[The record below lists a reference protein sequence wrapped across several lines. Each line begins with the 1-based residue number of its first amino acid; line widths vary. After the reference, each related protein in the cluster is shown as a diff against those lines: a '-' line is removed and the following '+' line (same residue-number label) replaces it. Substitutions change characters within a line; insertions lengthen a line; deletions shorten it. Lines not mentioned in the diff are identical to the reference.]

1 MSTVTA
7 ELARVPDPAHAPGAG
22 ASVPPFDRIGRL
34 APPARLAPSVRLAP
48 AAPPARVAPTARAA
62 PERAAGAARREPLR
76 LALRL
81 APLLGLIVSAA
92 LVWWGI
98 EAGVLTSLESL
109 RAFITSLGAW
119 GPLAFLVITVALV
132 VFPVIPGGLTVI
144 AAPVLFGAVEGI
156 ALAYLAVCTG
166 LLLNFTIGRYV
177 GLGLLERA
185 LAPRTVEKYL
195 GWTRRPGFTRAFATV
210 IAVPIAPDDLLCYLA
225 GTTRMRW
232 RTAVVVILLGKPW
245 SLMVYGLGVSAVLLR
260 LLPW

>member
-7 ELARVPDPAHAPGAG
+7 ERPRLPASPNPSGAG
-22 ASVPPFDRIGRL
+22 TSASALPLGRVVSDT
-34 APPARLAPSVRLAP
+34 PAAAAAP
-48 AAPPARVAPTARAA
+48 AAPERTAVAAQRD
-62 PERAAGAARREPLR
+62 RRG

-81 APLLGLIVSAA
+81 SPLLGLIVSAV

-109 RAFITSLGAW
+109 RAFITALGAW

-177 GLGLLERA
+177 GLGLLEKA

-195 GWTRRPGFTRAFATV
+195 GWTRRPGFTRAFAAAIT
-210 IAVPIAPDDLLCYLA
+210 VPIAPDDLLCYLA

-232 RTAVVVILLGKPW
+232 RTAAVIILLGKPW